1 MFRNQR
7 LIIAEKEGIS
17 KLYDMSKINRD
28 ISDNQTDWK
37 FILHEFHRTSQ
48 FCPHLSIYRSG
59 VYHFKKG
66 GDHSFDGPGGYTRGI
81 IGGCKE
87 LGGDRWQEQRDPR
100 RNGKV
105 AEESLSSFE
114 YGAGTQRKNRLL
126 ERRRGQE

>member
-1 MFRNQR
+1 MMC
-7 LIIAEKEGIS
+7 L
-17 KLYDMSKINRD
+17 KLTEIF
-28 ISDNQTDWK
+28 QTIKLTEQFHRYILLLK

-66 GDHSFDGPGGYTRGI
+66 GDHSFDGPGRYTRGI

-87 LGGDRWQEQRDPR
+87 LSGDRWQEQRDPR

-114 YGAGTQRKNRLL
+114 YGAGIQRENRLL